1 MGCYS
6 TTADGDLNNLMRS
19 AHGQRENVRALMKEI
34 KGIGDL
40 GVELFFNNV
49 QSIWP
54 SIAPFVDSRS
64 LKTADE
70 IGIGT
75 DLDTI
80 YGVLRH
86 EPEEMSLLANGLSAV
101 RLEKRQSDLQT
112 HS

>member
-1 MGCYS
+1 
-6 TTADGDLNNLMRS
+6 MRS
-19 AHGQRENVRALMKEI
+19 AHGQRENVRASMKEI

-40 GVELFFNNV
+40 GVELFFDNV

-75 DLDTI
+75 DLGAI

-101 RLEKRQSDLQT
+101 RLGRKQSDLQV
-112 HS
+112 HAL